1 MKDPITSTIRGNLL
15 SVWEF
20 TVDLLVMDAVTFDGN
35 SNAHSWVYFAV
46 LASFLSYLIFG
57 PLATALHRLI
67 ESPRGDAFGTN
78 HVEKGVPVR
87 QDELSDE
94 ALFELEKRAFLSR
107 TWLYACH
114 RSRFE
119 RPGDYYVFDVAGI
132 SFFVVLGKDHQV
144 RAFHNVCRHRA
155 YTVVRKSC
163 GTTTR

>member
-1 MKDPITSTIRGNLL
+1 
-15 SVWEF
+15 
-20 TVDLLVMDAVTFDGN
+20 MDALNLGGN
-35 SNAHSWVYFAV
+35 SNAHSWVYFFV
-46 LASFLSYLIFG
+46 LASCLSYLIFFG
-57 PLATALHRLI
+57 PLATTLHRFI
-67 ESPRGDAFGTN
+67 ESARGDGSGKS
-78 HVEKGVPVR
+78 HVEKGVPMR